1 MSVTAPQGF
10 SAAGVAAGL
19 KSSGDPDVAVVL
31 NHGPDDAAAAVF
43 TTNRFPAAPVLW
55 SRQVLAGERAR
66 AVVLNSGGA
75 NACTGPEGFQDTH
88 ATAEHAAA
96 ELGLGAIDVAVAS
109 TGLIGVR
116 LPMDKLTAGV
126 TAAVKAL
133 SEDGGADAARAI
145 MTTDSVP
152 KTTVQQ
158 PATAGR
164 IGGMAKGAGMLAP
177 SLATMLVVLTTDAVV
192 AAGAARTGAED
203 GHQRELRAGR
213 LRRLPVDQRHG
224 ARAWPTAPA
233 GSRRRAE
240 EFTEALTAA
249 ATDLAMQLLADAE
262 GSTKDIAITV
272 RNAASVE
279 DALTAGRA
287 CARNNLLK
295 TALFGN
301 DPNWGRVLAAIGT
314 TDAAF
319 EADQVDVTINGVTVC
334 RGGAIGD
341 PREGVDLTG
350 RAITHRRRPEG
361 RRRAGDDLDQ
371 RPVHRL
377 RARELGVLHMSR
389 TRTRHR
395 PTSAS
400 TSPPPSGGCRRR
412 SAPGGS
418 CAGTTRRATPA
429 RSPSSPARC
438 RGSRSSTATSW

>member
-1 MSVTAPQGF
+1 VSVTAPAGF

-19 KSSGDPDVAVVL
+19 KSSGAPDVAVVL

-66 AVVLNSGGA
+66 AIVLNSGGA
-75 NACTGPEGFQDTH
+75 NACTGAEGFQDTH
-88 ATAEHAAA
+88 ATAEHAAG
-96 ELGLGAIDVAVAS
+96 ELGLGAIDIAVAS

-126 TAAVKAL
+126 SAAIQAL
-133 SEDGGADAARAI
+133 SEDGGPDAARAI

-158 PATAGR
+158 RSGPDGGWT

-192 AAGAARTGAED
+192 STDVLGPALKQATAVSFERVDSDGCLSTNDTVIVLSSGASGITP
-203 GHQRELRAGR
+203 
-213 LRRLPVDQRHG
+213 PV
-224 ARAWPTAPA
+224 
-233 GSRRRAE
+233 E

-272 RNAASVE
+272 RNAATVE

-319 EADQVDVTINGVTVC
+319 ESDRVDVTINGVTVC
-334 RGGAIGD
+334 RGGGIGD

-350 RAITHRRRPEG
+350 RAITIDVDLN
-361 RRRAGDDLDQ
+361 AGAEQGTIWTNDLSIAY
-371 RPVHRL
+371 VH
-377 RARELGVLHMSR
+377 EN
-389 TRTRHR
+389 
-395 PTSAS
+395 SAYS
-400 TSPPPSGGCRRR
+400 T
-412 SAPGGS
+412 
-418 CAGTTRRATPA
+418 
-429 RSPSSPARC
+429 
-438 RGSRSSTATSW
+438 

>member
-1 MSVTAPQGF
+1 MSVTAPAGF
-10 SAAGVAAGL
+10 RASGVVAGL
-19 KSSGDPDVAVVL
+19 KSSGAPDVALVV
-31 NHGPDDAAAAVF
+31 NDGPQDAAAAVF

-55 SRQVLAGERAR
+55 SRQVLLDGRLR

-75 NACTGPEGFQDTH
+75 NACTGPEGFADTH
-88 ATAEHAAA
+88 ATAEHTAA

-116 LPMDKLTAGV
+116 LPMDRLLPGV
-126 TAAVKAL
+126 TDAAKAL
-133 SEDGGADAARAI
+133 AANGGPDAARAI

-158 PATAGR
+158 RDGWSV
-164 IGGMAKGAGMLAP
+164 GGMAKGAGMLAP
-177 SLATMLVVLTTDAVV
+177 SLATMLVVLTTDAAVEP
-192 AAGAARTGAED
+192 ALLQDALRGATGVSLERVDSD
-203 GHQRELRAGR
+203 GCLSTNDTVIVMAN
-213 LRRLPVDQRHG
+213 G
-224 ARAWPTAPA
+224 ASGVTP
-233 GSRRRAE
+233 SAE
-240 EFTEALTAA
+240 EVTEALTAA

-279 DALTAGRA
+279 DALTAARA

-319 EADQVDVTINGVTVC
+319 EADRVDVAINGVTVC

-350 RAITHRRRPEG
+350 RAVTIDVDL
-361 RRRAGDDLDQ
+361 RAGTEQATIWTNDLSIAY
-371 RPVHRL
+371 VH
-377 RARELGVLHMSR
+377 EN
-389 TRTRHR
+389 
-395 PTSAS
+395 SAYS
-400 TSPPPSGGCRRR
+400 T
-412 SAPGGS
+412 
-418 CAGTTRRATPA
+418 
-429 RSPSSPARC
+429 
-438 RGSRSSTATSW
+438 

>member
-1 MSVTAPQGF
+1 MSVTAPKGF

-19 KSSGDPDVAVVL
+19 KSSGDPDVALVL
-31 NHGPDDAAAAVF
+31 NTGPDDVAAAVF
-43 TTNRFPAAPVLW
+43 TTNRFPAAPVVW
-55 SRQVLAGERAR
+55 SRQVLAGQRCR

-75 NACTGPEGFQDTH
+75 NACTGPEGFADTH
-88 ATAEHAAA
+88 TTAEHVAE

-116 LPMDKLTAGV
+116 LPMEKLTAGV
-126 TAAVKAL
+126 TAAAQAL

-158 PATAGR
+158 GAGWS

-192 AAGAARTGAED
+192 PAEVLQPALEQATRLSVERVDSDGCLSTNDTVVVLANGASGVS
-203 GHQRELRAGR
+203 
-213 LRRLPVDQRHG
+213 P
-224 ARAWPTAPA
+224 
-233 GSRRRAE
+233 SAE
-240 EFTEALTAA
+240 EFTAALVAA

-272 RNAASVE
+272 RGAATVE

-350 RAITHRRRPEG
+350 REITIDVDL
-361 RRRAGDDLDQ
+361 RAGTEEATIWTNDLSIAY
-371 RPVHRL
+371 VH
-377 RARELGVLHMSR
+377 EN
-389 TRTRHR
+389 
-395 PTSAS
+395 SAYS
-400 TSPPPSGGCRRR
+400 T
-412 SAPGGS
+412 
-418 CAGTTRRATPA
+418 
-429 RSPSSPARC
+429 
-438 RGSRSSTATSW
+438 

>member
-31 NHGPDDAAAAVF
+31 NTGPDDAAAAVF
-43 TTNRFPAAPVLW
+43 TTNRFPAAPVQW
-55 SRQVLAGERAR
+55 SRQVLAGQRCR

-75 NACTGPEGFQDTH
+75 NACTGPEGFSDTH

-96 ELGLGAIDVAVAS
+96 ALDIGAIDVAVAS

-116 LPMDKLTAGV
+116 LPMDELTAGV
-126 TAAVKAL
+126 TDAVTKL
-133 SEDGGADAARAI
+133 SEDGGPDAARAI

-152 KTTVQQ
+152 KTTIQQ
-158 PATAGR
+158 REGWTV
-164 IGGMAKGAGMLAP
+164 GGMAKGAGMLAP
-177 SLATMLVVLTTDAVV
+177 SLATMLVVLTTDA
-192 AAGAARTGAED
+192 AADPDVLQRALEAATAVSFERVDSDGCLSTNDTVIAMANGVSGAEPTEE
-203 GHQRELRAGR
+203 EL
-213 LRRLPVDQRHG
+213 
-224 ARAWPTAPA
+224 
-233 GSRRRAE
+233 
-240 EFTEALTAA
+240 TEALTAA
-249 ATDLAMQLLADAE
+249 CTDLAMQLLADAE

-334 RGGAIGD
+334 RGGSIGD

-350 RAITHRRRPEG
+350 RAITIDVDLK
-361 RRRAGDDLDQ
+361 AGGEQATVWTNDLSIAY
-371 RPVHRL
+371 VH
-377 RARELGVLHMSR
+377 EN
-389 TRTRHR
+389 
-395 PTSAS
+395 SAYS
-400 TSPPPSGGCRRR
+400 T
-412 SAPGGS
+412 
-418 CAGTTRRATPA
+418 
-429 RSPSSPARC
+429 
-438 RGSRSSTATSW
+438 

>member
-1 MSVTAPQGF
+1 VSVTAPQGF

-19 KSSGDPDVAVVL
+19 KSSGDLDVALVL

-55 SRQVLAGERAR
+55 SRQVLEGERAR

-116 LPMDKLTAGV
+116 LPMDKLTVGV

-158 PATAGR
+158 RDGWCV
-164 IGGMAKGAGMLAP
+164 GGMAKGAGMLAP

-192 AAGAARTGAED
+192 PPDVLGPALKTATSLSFERVDSDGCLSTNDTVLVMSSGASGIT
-203 GHQRELRAGR
+203 
-213 LRRLPVDQRHG
+213 PSV
-224 ARAWPTAPA
+224 
-233 GSRRRAE
+233 E

-262 GSTKDIAITV
+262 GSTKDIAITI
-272 RNAASVE
+272 RNAATVD

-319 EADQVDVTINGVTVC
+319 EPEQVDVSMNGVLVC
-334 RGGAIGD
+334 RAGGIGE
-341 PREGVDLTG
+341 PREKVDLSG
-350 RAITHRRRPEG
+350 RAITIEVDLKAGPE
-361 RRRAGDDLDQ
+361 
-371 RPVHRL
+371 
-377 RARELGVLHMSR
+377 
-389 TRTRHR
+389 
-395 PTSAS
+395 
-400 TSPPPSGGCRRR
+400 
-412 SAPGGS
+412 
-418 CAGTTRRATPA
+418 
-429 RSPSSPARC
+429 
-438 RGSRSSTATSW
+438 TATIWTNDLSLAYVHENSAYST

>member
-1 MSVTAPQGF
+1 VSTTAPRGF
-10 SAAGVAAGL
+10 RAAGVAAGL
-19 KSSGDPDVAVVL
+19 KSTGANDVALVV
-31 NHGPDDAAAAVF
+31 NDGPDEAAAAVF

-55 SRQVLAGERAR
+55 SRQVLTGERAR

-75 NACTGPEGFQDTH
+75 NACTGPEGFEDTH

-96 ELGLGAIDVAVAS
+96 ELGLGAIDVAVCS

-116 LPMDKLTAGV
+116 LPMDRLTAGV

-133 SEDGGADAARAI
+133 SEDGGPDAARAI

-152 KTTVQQ
+152 KTTVQ
-158 PATAGR
+158 TRDGWS

-192 AAGAARTGAED
+192 PPQALQPALKRATSQSFERVDSDGCLSTNDTVIVMANGASGVT
-203 GHQRELRAGR
+203 
-213 LRRLPVDQRHG
+213 P
-224 ARAWPTAPA
+224 
-233 GSRRRAE
+233 SAE

-272 RNAASVE
+272 RGAASVT

-319 EADQVDVTINGVTVC
+319 EPDRVDVTINGVTVC

-350 RAITHRRRPEG
+350 RAITIDVDLN
-361 RRRAGDDLDQ
+361 AGGEQATIWTNDLSIAY
-371 RPVHRL
+371 VH
-377 RARELGVLHMSR
+377 EN
-389 TRTRHR
+389 
-395 PTSAS
+395 SAYS
-400 TSPPPSGGCRRR
+400 T
-412 SAPGGS
+412 
-418 CAGTTRRATPA
+418 
-429 RSPSSPARC
+429 
-438 RGSRSSTATSW
+438 

>member
-1 MSVTAPQGF
+1 MTTTAPKGF
-10 SAAGVAAGL
+10 RAAGVAAGL
-19 KSSGDPDVAVVL
+19 KSTGAQDVALVV
-31 NHGPDDAAAAVF
+31 NDGPDDAAAAVF
-43 TTNRFPAAPVLW
+43 TTNRFPAAPVQW
-55 SRQVLAGERAR
+55 SRQVLGGGRVR

-75 NACTGPEGFQDTH
+75 NACTGPQGFQDTH

-126 TAAVKAL
+126 TAAAGEL
-133 SEDGGADAARAI
+133 SDDGGQDAALAI

-152 KTTVQQ
+152 KTTVQ
-158 PATAGR
+158 ARGGWTV
-164 IGGMAKGAGMLAP
+164 GGMAKGAGMLAP

-192 AAGAARTGAED
+192 DTGTLQTALKRATSVSFERVDSDGCLSTNDTVIVMANGASGVT
-203 GHQRELRAGR
+203 
-213 LRRLPVDQRHG
+213 P
-224 ARAWPTAPA
+224 
-233 GSRRRAE
+233 SAE
-240 EFTEALTAA
+240 EVTEALTAA
-249 ATDLAMQLLADAE
+249 CTDLAMQLLSDAE

-319 EADQVDVTINGVTVC
+319 EADRVDVTINGVTVC

-350 RAITHRRRPEG
+350 RQISIDVDL
-361 RRRAGDDLDQ
+361 RAGGEQATIWTNDLSIAY
-371 RPVHRL
+371 VH
-377 RARELGVLHMSR
+377 EN
-389 TRTRHR
+389 
-395 PTSAS
+395 SAYS
-400 TSPPPSGGCRRR
+400 T
-412 SAPGGS
+412 
-418 CAGTTRRATPA
+418 
-429 RSPSSPARC
+429 
-438 RGSRSSTATSW
+438 

>member
-1 MSVTAPQGF
+1 MTVTAPKGF

-19 KSSGDPDVAVVL
+19 KSSGDPDVALVL
-31 NHGPDDAAAAVF
+31 NTGPDDVAAAVF

-55 SRQVLAGERAR
+55 SRQVLDGGRCR

-75 NACTGPEGFQDTH
+75 NACTGPEGFADTH
-88 ATAEHAAA
+88 TTAEHVAE

-126 TAAVKAL
+126 TAAAQAL
-133 SEDGGADAARAI
+133 SEDGGPGAARAI

-158 PATAGR
+158 REGWS

-192 AAGAARTGAED
+192 PAEVLQPALRTATGLSVERVDSDGCLSTNDTVIVLANGASGI
-203 GHQRELRAGR
+203 
-213 LRRLPVDQRHG
+213 
-224 ARAWPTAPA
+224 AP
-233 GSRRRAE
+233 SAE
-240 EFTEALTAA
+240 EFTEALVAA

-350 RAITHRRRPEG
+350 REITI
-361 RRRAGDDLDQ
+361 DVDLK
-371 RPVHRL
+371 
-377 RARELGVLHMSR
+377 
-389 TRTRHR
+389 
-395 PTSAS
+395 
-400 TSPPPSGGCRRR
+400 
-412 SAPGGS
+412 
-418 CAGTTRRATPA
+418 AGTEEATIWTNDLSIA
-429 RSPSSPARC
+429 YVHENSAY
-438 RGSRSSTATSW
+438 ST